1 MKILITGG
9 LGQIGS
15 HIAELL
21 IKRNDEVF
29 VIDNLTTGEEH
40 LKQFPNLKIY
50 IRSIAE
56 RDFIYEIVNKIKPD
70 VIVHAAGSDKD
81 PDDWYNDTLTNCVG
95 GSIIV
100 DAARKNKVK
109 KFIYFQTALCYGL
122 NPRFGIPLDHP
133 IKPEGSSYV
142 LKKQLMNFI

>member
-29 VIDNLTTGEEH
+29 VIDNLTTGREEH

-70 VIVHAAGSDKD
+70 VIVHAAGSYKD

-100 DAARKNKVK
+100 DAARKKVK
-109 KFIYFQTALCYGL
+109 KFIFSNSSCYGL
-122 NPRFGIPLDHP
+122 NPRLNHSFR
-133 IKPEGSSYV
+133 SSH
-142 LKKQLMNFI
+142 